1 MSIVS
6 VFDFDGTL
14 IFGDSIKIALSYRYK
29 NRITFIWKYYLSC
42 PGGLFL
48 SFFGNYTIIRLHR
61 KKLLRESLVWLES
74 SDFGCHIKSTFI
86 VNSINEMKEALNG
99 GQIVVLV
106 TASFK
111 ELVSLMLSDYQN
123 ITIIAES
130 LYEQLPRIING
141 EEKAVLLREFLAD
154 NNYDILRVFGNTK
167 GDFAM
172 LKMAEEPFWVNKTGE
187 VSVWK
192 EFV

>member
-1 MSIVS
+1 
-6 VFDFDGTL
+6 
-14 IFGDSIKIALSYRYK
+14 
-29 NRITFIWKYYLSC
+29 
-42 PGGLFL
+42 
-48 SFFGNYTIIRLHR
+48 
-61 KKLLRESLVWLES
+61 
-74 SDFGCHIKSTFI
+74 
-86 VNSINEMKEALNG
+86 
-99 GQIVVLV
+99 
-106 TASFK
+106 
-111 ELVSLMLSDYQN
+111 MLSDYQN

-192 EFV
+192 EFVDSSNFNTIEKKSKIKTNKTTTA